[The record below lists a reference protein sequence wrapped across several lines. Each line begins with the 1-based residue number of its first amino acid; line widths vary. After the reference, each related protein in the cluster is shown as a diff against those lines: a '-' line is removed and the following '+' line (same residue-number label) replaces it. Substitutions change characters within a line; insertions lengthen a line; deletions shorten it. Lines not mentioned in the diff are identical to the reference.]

1 MRLKFGSVP
10 VCPGAPQAGY
20 IGEAEQDVPMQG
32 HGEHFVNGS
41 AGLTWSCAL
50 AKMAKDPKNKALFP
64 HPVVEAF
71 FTGKTTCYIMTGQKH
86 KGVFIYIKY
95 AHDYGVQLDM
105 NDAGL
110 SQRLAKE
117 DPKVF
122 EQEFILRVPPK
133 KKRKIGTPKGRRASS
148 PRKKA
153 SRVYGATARAL
164 AAGLITE
171 AKAREM
177 KSSMNQYER
186 QRLASI
192 MSTKKS
198 A

>member
-10 VCPGAPQAGY
+10 TCPGAPTAAY
-20 IGEAEQDVPMQG
+20 IADAEQDIPMQG

-41 AGLTWSCAL
+41 AGLTWACAL
-50 AKMAKDPKNKALFP
+50 SKMAEDPKNKTLFP
-64 HPVVEAF
+64 HPLVKAF

-86 KGVFIYIKY
+86 KGVFIFIKY
-95 AHDYGVQLDM
+95 AHDYGKLLDM

-117 DPKVF
+117 DPGAF
-122 EQEFILRVPPK
+122 EQEFLLRVPPK
-133 KKRKIGTPKGRRASS
+133 KKRKIRTPVARRASS

-164 AAGLITE
+164 AAGLITP
-171 AKAREM
+171 AKAQEM
-177 KSSMNQYER
+177 KSSMNAYER

-192 MSTKKS
+192 MSTRK
-198 A
+198 